1 MFALIGAKLAALLGE
16 RGMSQKELAEAACLT
31 PMSVSRYD
39 NGEREPRSLTIAA
52 LADAL
57 GVKPSNIIETNDE
70 QELNTAIRLVSRN
83 MGKLAEAQR
92 AELIAAL
99 AKR

>member
-1 MFALIGAKLAALLGE
+1 
-16 RGMSQKELAEAACLT
+16 MSQKELAEAAYLM